1 MRILFSRM
9 HFDLIII
16 TAIFFFLNIQ
26 DNRIFERIIAQED
39 ISIHNVSLLQNN
51 QTESSIHDK
60 NIIVILMIIT
70 NNQKINVYSSV
81 DSEKF

>member
-26 DNRIFERIIAQED
+26 DNRIFERIIAQKD
-39 ISIHNVSLLQNN
+39 ISINNISLLQNN

>member
-1 MRILFSRM
+1 MRILFSKM

-39 ISIHNVSLLQNN
+39 RPINNVSLLQNN

>member
-1 MRILFSRM
+1 M

-26 DNRIFERIIAQED
+26 DNRKFERIIAQED
-39 ISIHNVSLLQNN
+39 ISINNVSLLQNN

>member
-1 MRILFSRM
+1 MRTLFSRM
-9 HFDLIII
+9 HFDLIIN

-39 ISIHNVSLLQNN
+39 ISINNVSLLQNN

-60 NIIVILMIIT
+60 NIIVIHDY
-70 NNQKINVYSSV
+70 NK
-81 DSEKF
+81 

>member
-1 MRILFSRM
+1 M
-9 HFDLIII
+9 HFDLIIN

-39 ISIHNVSLLQNN
+39 ISINNVSLLQNN